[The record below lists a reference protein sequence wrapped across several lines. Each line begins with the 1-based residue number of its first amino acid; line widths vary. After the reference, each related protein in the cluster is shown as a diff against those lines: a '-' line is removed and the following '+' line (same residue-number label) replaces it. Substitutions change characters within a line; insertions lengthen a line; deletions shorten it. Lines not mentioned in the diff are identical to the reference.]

1 MGGIIGYKDTIG
13 STSVSLHVSGGCTA
27 SVAAGSS
34 LNNLKYRS
42 LARALAI
49 NWSTTTAGT
58 FTVRCAS
65 ASDSPKIA
73 VAALA
78 GLQNVTAADGITL
91 VSCDAYLGGAF
102 QGGPTLTAL
111 SPALLD
117 EAREVHVLP
126 FCFKPS
132 IDIRADRFDF
142 VFSCAAASS
151 GQVVIGRAV
160 AMRGIYLEHGFGRD
174 WEIDH
179 DDTSEVA
186 YVGRY
191 GSPSVLRGAT
201 FRRIT
206 VPIPLASETQ
216 LFGDGLSTSYNQN
229 LDDFVRYVGRGDD
242 VLIVP
247 RTSASAGDLFKQRA
261 SILGLLDNPLP
272 AFKHRAGRLWNTS
285 ITVRE
290 AR

>member
-1 MGGIIGYKDTIG
+1 MGAIIGFKDIIGGATITLVNTG
-13 STSVSLHVSGGCTA
+13 SVTA
-27 SVAAGSS
+27 LVLDGALA
-34 LNNLKYRS
+34 NLKYRS
-42 LARALAI
+42 LARNVTITASDFGTGGEAI
-49 NWSTTTAGT
+49 
-58 FTVRCAS
+58 VRCACFGNVR
-65 ASDSPKIA
+65 

-78 GLQNVTAADGITL
+78 GVAGASSENVSAIECRAYNGATLLETVSIT
-91 VSCDAYLGGAF
+91 GK
-102 QGGPTLTAL
+102 AL
-111 SPALLD
+111 LLD
-117 EAREVHVLP
+117 EQRESLVVP
-126 FCFKPS
+126 FVFS
-132 IDIRADRFDF
+132 TTLDVSRIDF
-142 VFSCAAASS
+142 VFAIAPGYPAEFS
-151 GQVVIGRAV
+151 IGRAV
-160 AMRGIYLEHGFGRD
+160 AMRGVYLAHGFGRD

-201 FRRIT
+201 FRKIT
-206 VPIPLASETQ
+206 APIPLASETL
-216 LFGDGLSTSYNQN
+216 LFGDGLTTSYNQN

-272 AFKHRAGRLWNTS
+272 NFKHRAGRLWNTS

>member
-1 MGGIIGYKDTIG
+1 MGGIIGFKDVVGESSITLTSTG
-13 STSVSLHVSGGCTA
+13 GVSTSVISGSLE
-27 SVAAGSS
+27 
-34 LNNLKYRS
+34 NLKYRS
-42 LARALAI
+42 LARSVTISAPAVSI
-49 NWSTTTAGT
+49 GGTANLRIFSDT
-58 FTVRCAS
+58 TVR
-65 ASDSPKIA
+65 

-78 GLQNVTAADGITL
+78 GVSGLESSAITSIACKAYSGGTVLETVTVT
-91 VSCDAYLGGAF
+91 VK
-102 QGGPTLTAL
+102 PE
-111 SPALLD
+111 LLD
-117 EAREVHVLP
+117 YVRESHVIP
-126 FCFKPS
+126 
-132 IDIRADRFDF
+132 F
-142 VFSCAAASS
+142 VFSTDRTVTRIEFVFTVLASYS
-151 GQVVIGRAV
+151 PDITIGRAV

-191 GSPSVLRGAT
+191 GTPSVLRGAT
-201 FRRIT
+201 FRKIT
-206 VPIPLASETQ
+206 VPIPLANETL

-272 AFKHRAGRLWNTS
+272 NFKHRAGRLWNTS

>member
-1 MGGIIGYKDTIG
+1 MGGIIGFKDIVG
-13 STSVSLHVSGGCTA
+13 ESTVTLASSGGVTA
-27 SVAAGSS
+27 SVTAGA
-34 LNNLKYRS
+34 LDNIKYRS
-42 LARALAI
+42 LARSVTITAADSGAGGTAI
-49 NWSTTTAGT
+49 VRCSYAT
-58 FTVRCAS
+58 TVR
-65 ASDSPKIA
+65 

-78 GLQNVTAADGITL
+78 GISGLESAAVESIFCLAYNGGSLLEIVE
-91 VSCDAYLGGAF
+91 VSGKA
-102 QGGPTLTAL
+102 Q
-111 SPALLD
+111 LLD
-117 EAREVHVLP
+117 YTRQSHVIP
-126 FCFKPS
+126 
-132 IDIRADRFDF
+132 F
-142 VFSCAAASS
+142 VFSTDRTVTKIEFVFLIDGGTAATIT
-151 GQVVIGRAV
+151 IGRAV

-179 DDTSEVA
+179 DDTSEVT

-201 FRRIT
+201 FRKIT
-206 VPIPLASETQ
+206 VPIPLASETL
-216 LFGDGLSTSYNQN
+216 LFGDGLTTSYNQN

-272 AFKHRAGRLWNTS
+272 NFKHRAGRLWNTS